1 MQKATKRKL
10 LLVLMSALC
19 FMPHAQGQ
27 EGRKENIEWSKD
39 RPLKW
44 QDFPFIKLK
53 TPGKELALTSV
64 KHSVTGRMNHG
75 KPDFEVKVIFVTQD
89 SWTTDTTNM
98 RLLAHEQLHFD
109 IGELFR
115 RKIEQKV
122 KRLRGSGEKQR
133 AIYRY
138 AIRKLLSD
146 FRNFSVEYDKETDHG
161 NKYEEQLKWESKVW
175 EELNRLQ

>member
-1 MQKATKRKL
+1 MQKATKRKA

-19 FMPHAQGQ
+19 FSLHVQGQ
-27 EGRKENIEWSKD
+27 EGRKESIEWSKD

-44 QDFPFIKLK
+44 RDFPFIILK

-64 KHSVTGRMNHG
+64 KHSVTGRMNNG
-75 KPDFEVKVIFVTQD
+75 SPDFEVKVIFVAQD

-122 KRLRGSGEKQR
+122 KRLRNSGEKQR

-146 FRNFSVEYDKETDHG
+146 FRNFSAEYDKETDHG
-161 NKYEEQLKWESKVW
+161 INQVEQLEWERKVW
-175 EELNRLQ
+175 DELNRLQ

>member
-1 MQKATKRKL
+1 MQKATKRKAL
-10 LLVLMSALC
+10 LLLMSALC
-19 FMPHAQGQ
+19 FVLHVQGQ

-44 QDFPFIKLK
+44 QDFPFITLK

-64 KHSVTGRMNHG
+64 KHSVTGRMNNG
-75 KPDFEVKVIFVTQD
+75 SPEFEVKVIFVAQD

-122 KRLRGSGEKQR
+122 RRLRNTGEKQR

-146 FRNFSVEYDKETDHG
+146 FRNFSAEYDEDTDHG
-161 NKYEEQLKWESKVW
+161 VNHAEQLEWERKVW